1 MMKNKGFTL
10 IEMMISL
17 VVGAFVLAG
26 VMFTYMSMKTTTKA
40 TMEIGELQESG
51 RLAMDILAKDI
62 ERAGFWGTYDAETLN
77 YSTLTQPSPPPDL
90 PAVDCGEGE
99 NNSSFPV
106 VSSSNFRYLY
116 GKVVSNANE
125 LTCITTATPGTDL
138 IQIKG
143 LFGNNFD
150 NTVTNTANYYLISNT
165 GDGQLIT
172 GTGAVVNLPKSNSTI
187 WQYDHHMYYI
197 SQLSNQK
204 VNGKSVTIPTLM
216 RKRLT
221 TLNNGSFIDDVIMEG
236 VEDMRLIYGLDSSS
250 NNRVDTYR
258 TTDQMQDIDW
268 EQSNASIISVQ
279 IFLLI
284 RSLEEDFSKPAI
296 SKTFIL
302 GGNGASIRKLI
313 FNDQFKRTLFVSTVK
328 INNGGTERW

>member
-1 MMKNKGFTL
+1 MKNKGFTL

-26 VMFTYMSMKTTTKA
+26 VMFTYMSMKTTTKN
-40 TMEIGELQESG
+40 TLEIGELQESG
-51 RLAMDILAKDI
+51 RLAMDILSKDI

-77 YSTLTQPSPPPDL
+77 YSTLTKPSPPPAL
-90 PAVDCGEGE
+90 PTIDCAEGE

-106 VSSSNFRYLY
+106 VSTSNFRYLY

-143 LFGNNFD
+143 LFGNDFD
-150 NTVTNTANYYLISNT
+150 SEVTNTSNYYLISNKSK
-165 GDGQLIT
+165 GQLIA
-172 GTGAVVNLPKSNSTI
+172 GTGAIVNLPYSNSTI

-197 SQLSNQK
+197 SQLTGQK
-204 VNGKSVTIPTLM
+204 VKGKSITIPTLM

-221 TLNNGSFIDDVIMEG
+221 TLDNGSFIDDVIMEG
-236 VEDMRLIYGLDSSS
+236 VEDMRLIYGVDSSG
-250 NNRVDTYR
+250 NNRVDTYK

-268 EQSNASIISVQ
+268 EQANANIISVQ

-284 RSLEEDFSKPAI
+284 RSLEEDFSTPAI
-296 SKTFIL
+296 TKTFIL
-302 GGNGASIRKLI
+302 GGSGASIRKLR

>member
-1 MMKNKGFTL
+1 MKNKGFTL

-62 ERAGFWGTYDAETLN
+62 ERAGFWGTYYAETLN
-77 YSTLTQPSPPPDL
+77 YDDLTLISAPPAP
-90 PAVDCGEGE
+90 PTVDCAEGE

-106 VSSSNFRYLY
+106 VSTSNFRYLY

-125 LTCITTATPGTDL
+125 LICITTATPGTDL
-138 IQIKG
+138 IQVKG
-143 LFGNNFD
+143 VFGNNFE
-150 NTVTNTANYYLISNT
+150 NVATNTANYYLISNKS
-165 GDGQLIT
+165 DGQLIS
-172 GTGAVVNLPKSNSTI
+172 GTGAVVNLPNSNSSI

-197 SQLSNQK
+197 SQLTGQK
-204 VNGKSVTIPTLM
+204 VNGKSITIPTLM

-221 TLNNGSFIDDVIMEG
+221 TVDDGSFIDDVIMEG
-236 VEDMRLIYGLDSSS
+236 VEDMRLIYGIDTTR
-250 NNRVDTYR
+250 NDRVDTYK
-258 TTDQMQDIDW
+258 TTSQMQDEDW
-268 EQSNASIISVQ
+268 EQSGTSIISVQ

-284 RSLEEDFSKPAI
+284 RSLEQDFSSPAI
-296 SKTFIL
+296 NRTFTL
-302 GGNGASIRKLI
+302 GGSGTSSKQLT
-313 FNDQFKRTLFVSTVK
+313 FNDQYKRTLFVSTVR
-328 INNGGTERW
+328 ITNGGMERW